1 MADDGSPTGAARRV
15 GVMGEL
21 LPSQTGPERPET
33 SAGPAQDPAEGDRP
47 RSRTDHLV
55 AWAVLRRPDGSV
67 LLARRAGVG
76 YGQGRW
82 GLPGGHV
89 EDHETLAAA
98 AAREAREEVGVGIDP
113 ADLRPIGMTRYV
125 DGDARGTDHYFV
137 TSTWTGVPAAVSEC
151 DAVTWAD
158 PQALPPDA
166 LPWLGQALGRH
177 LLDGIW
183 WDDHPEH

>member
-1 MADDGSPTGAARRV
+1 
-15 GVMGEL
+15 MGDL
-21 LPSQTGPERPET
+21 LPSQTRPDRPDET
-33 SAGPAQDPAEGDRP
+33 SARAAQDPPAVPGRA
-47 RSRTDHLV
+47 RIRTDHLV
-55 AWAVLRRPDGSV
+55 AWAVLRRPDGRV
-67 LLARRAGVG
+67 LLARRADED
-76 YGQGRW
+76 YGQGNW

-98 AAREAREEVGVGIDP
+98 AAREAQEEVGVRIDP

-137 TSTWTGVPAAVSEC
+137 TSRWIGTPEPVSEC
-151 DAVTWAD
+151 DALIWAD
-158 PQALPPDA
+158 PAALPPDA
-166 LPWLGQALGRH
+166 LPWLGRALGRH